1 MIEMSVTL
9 NRNPL
14 GINIFVSNMNDN
26 FHEASFEVNYISA
39 SQKLGVLKFS
49 PNSFLFHFDLSHFP
63 YLLRPKYEPQP
74 PL

>member
-26 FHEASFEVNYISA
+26 FHEASFEVYYVS
-39 SQKLGVLKFS
+39 L
-49 PNSFLFHFDLSHFP
+49 
-63 YLLRPKYEPQP
+63 
-74 PL
+74 